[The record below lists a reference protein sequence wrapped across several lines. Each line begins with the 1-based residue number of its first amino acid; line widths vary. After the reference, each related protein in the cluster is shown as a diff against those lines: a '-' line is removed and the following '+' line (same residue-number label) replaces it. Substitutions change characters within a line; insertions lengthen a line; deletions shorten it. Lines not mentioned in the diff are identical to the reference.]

1 MAARERK
8 LEAEKKKLDDREKSV
23 GEQIARQV
31 EAERKKL
38 AAEAARTAEE
48 RVSTDLKDL
57 RNQLAEQQAK
67 LKATQDAEL
76 ELRKQ
81 KREIEQSRENL
92 KLEVARQLDNER
104 SKIADTAR
112 QQAVEGERL
121 KQVDKDNKI
130 HELQKQIEILQQKA
144 QQGSMQA
151 QGETLE

>member
-1 MAARERK
+1 MSVTNIACPKCGAEIPLTEAVSHRLREQLAAEFDQQRQEQNGAMAARERK

-92 KLEVARQLDNER
+92 KLEVDRK
-104 SKIADTAR
+104 ST
-112 QQAVEGERL
+112 RL
-121 KQVDKDNKI
+121 
-130 HELQKQIEILQQKA
+130 
-144 QQGSMQA
+144 
-151 QGETLE
+151 